1 MNWLEPIKS
10 AAGLERWLQLIE
22 TLRSVTEGKIF
33 LETPR
38 ARVTLLLALY
48 NESQANSASTPVD
61 YLRLLQ
67 TASDLLSDL
76 QVETYSSMERREKT
90 EYLVEQ
96 MRLLILVAQTKD
108 KQAGK
113 ESLSDG
119 EPEWVKA
126 RVGGRKVNEAFL
138 KESGNEDLKLK
149 YYELMI
155 QYALHESAYLNVAKY
170 YYKIWETPSIREDVD
185 GKGREALEHIVYYI
199 ILAPHENEQS
209 DMLHRLSQDPA
220 LAKLERHFNLVKCFT
235 TQELMRWTGIEGIYG
250 ETLRATAV
258 FGPAEGEKRYQ
269 DFHTRVTEHNVR
281 VVSRYYTRIS
291 IKRLMSLLDLTTEQ
305 AEETL
310 SRLVVSKMIWARIDR
325 PSGVIS
331 FRSERNAEDIMND
344 WSFDMQRLLGLV
356 EKSWMGMNAAQAAQG
371 QAGRAKA

>member
-1 MNWLEPIKS
+1 LNLNIKTLEKKHGQLKVVIQSIVEQAMNWLEPIKS

-138 KESGNEDLKLK
+138 KESGNEVCQTVVPRIPFRLK
-149 YYELMI
+149 
-155 QYALHESAYLNVAKY
+155 
-170 YYKIWETPSIREDVD
+170 
-185 GKGREALEHIVYYI
+185 
-199 ILAPHENEQS
+199 
-209 DMLHRLSQDPA
+209 
-220 LAKLERHFNLVKCFT
+220 F
-235 TQELMRWTGIEGIYG
+235 
-250 ETLRATAV
+250 
-258 FGPAEGEKRYQ
+258 
-269 DFHTRVTEHNVR
+269 
-281 VVSRYYTRIS
+281 
-291 IKRLMSLLDLTTEQ
+291 
-305 AEETL
+305 
-310 SRLVVSKMIWARIDR
+310 
-325 PSGVIS
+325 
-331 FRSERNAEDIMND
+331 
-344 WSFDMQRLLGLV
+344 
-356 EKSWMGMNAAQAAQG
+356 
-371 QAGRAKA
+371 